1 VKKSSSERKM
11 KVLIVDDDP
20 VTRSLLKAFLHKW
33 DYEVVIAR
41 GGTEAWEILQEPE
54 SPSLVVSDWIMPDM
68 NGLDLCRKVRQAQA
82 GTYTYIIVLTGKGQK
97 EDVVEALEAGA
108 DDYLIKPFNQEEL
121 KYRIRTG
128 ERIIKLEQKI
138 LELAHTDFLTGVL
151 NRRAFIQRM
160 EAEIHRAA
168 REHAPISLI
177 LADID
182 HFKKINDRYGHNTG
196 DIVLQRFARKLSECL
211 RPYDFVGRYGG
222 EEFIIYLPNVKETQA
237 ILAAERMRKSIEE
250 TKIIPPNSLD
260 SIQITASFGIA
271 LSWRGAGENVLSIIE
286 RADFAMYKAKREGRN
301 RVRTAGEGRKE
312 PVTTPGKAGGHDS
325 EVPHLKCYTFQKN

>member
-1 VKKSSSERKM
+1 VKKGSSERKM

-20 VTRSLLKAFLHKW
+20 VTRRLLKAFLTKC

-68 NGLDLCRKVRQAQA
+68 NGLDLCRKVRQAQEA
-82 GTYTYIIVLTGKGQK
+82 TYTYLILLTGKGQK
-97 EDVVEALEAGA
+97 EDVVEAFEAGA
-108 DDYLIKPFNQEEL
+108 DDYLIKPFDQEEL

-128 ERIIKLEQKI
+128 ERIINLEQKI

-151 NRRAFIQRM
+151 NRRAFMQRM
-160 EAEIHRAA
+160 EDEIHRAA
-168 REHAPISLI
+168 RGHAPITLI
-177 LADID
+177 LADVD

-196 DIVLQRFARKLSECL
+196 DIVLQRFARTLSECL

-222 EEFIIYLPNVKETQA
+222 EEFIMYLPDVKETQA
-237 ILAAERMRKSIEE
+237 ILAAERMRKSVEE
-250 TKIIPPNSLD
+250 MKIILSNSLE
-260 SIQITASFGIA
+260 SIQITASFGVA
-271 LSWRGAGENVLSIIE
+271 LSGRGAGENVLSIIE

-312 PVTTPGKAGGHDS
+312 PVMLPGKAISHDS
-325 EVPHLKCYTFQKN
+325 EVPHLKCHTFQKN

>member
-1 VKKSSSERKM
+1 VKKGSSERKM

-33 DYEVVIAR
+33 GYEVVIAC
-41 GGTEAWEILQEPE
+41 GGTEAWELLQEPE
-54 SPSLVVSDWIMPDM
+54 SPSIVVSDWIMPDM
-68 NGLDLCRKVRQAQA
+68 SGLDLCRKVRQAQA
-82 GTYTYIIVLTGKGQK
+82 ASYTYLIVLTGKGHK
-97 EDVVEALEAGA
+97 EDVVEAFEAGA
-108 DDYLIKPFNQEEL
+108 DDYLIKPFDQEEL

-160 EAEIHRAA
+160 ENEIHRSA
-168 REHAPISLI
+168 RERAPISLI

-182 HFKKINDRYGHNTG
+182 HFKKINDQYGHNTG
-196 DIVLQRFARKLSECL
+196 DIVLQRFARNLSECL

-222 EEFIIYLPNVKETQA
+222 EEFIMCLPNVKEIQA
-237 ILAAERMRKSIEE
+237 ILATERMRKSVEE
-250 TKIIPPNSLD
+250 MKIISSKSLE

-271 LSWRGAGENVLSIIE
+271 LSCRGIGENVLSIIE

-301 RVRTAGEGRKE
+301 RIRTAGKQQEDMRTISKH
-312 PVTTPGKAGGHDS
+312 PLTSLRTTKPRSHS
-325 EVPHLKCYTFQKN
+325 S